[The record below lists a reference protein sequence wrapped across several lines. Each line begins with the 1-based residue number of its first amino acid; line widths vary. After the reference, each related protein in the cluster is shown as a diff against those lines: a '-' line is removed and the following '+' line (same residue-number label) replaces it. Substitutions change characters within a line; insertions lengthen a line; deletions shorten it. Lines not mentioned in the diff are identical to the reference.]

1 MLSAETSLAQAPAPA
16 GAGLSSVAA
25 PGMATPD
32 AEPAPATP
40 ASPWQRAR
48 ISAIVPRTPGVSSFF
63 FSLSRP
69 FAFRA
74 GQHVDLRL
82 TAPDGYQARRS
93 YSIAS
98 APELLMGIAGDAG
111 ALVEAHAD
119 VGAGAPVAA
128 ATNAA
133 TERSASTLAEVPSE
147 TLMEAPMEAPIEAPA
162 EAPFE
167 ARDEAS
173 RAAGGAA
180 ASQPRVGAIIELTI
194 ERLADGEVSPYF
206 HDVAQVG
213 DEVELRGPLGG
224 HFVWTVDEGGPLILI
239 GGGSGVVPLM
249 SMLRHRAARAS
260 KVPLLLLFSART
272 WEDVIFRDE
281 LLALHERRD
290 GFELV
295 LTLTREGGRPE
306 AARRAGDFARRV
318 DAPMVRALLARLPAA
333 PLRAYVCGPN
343 AFVEAA
349 AQGLVGAGMAAALI
363 RTERYGG

>member
-1 MLSAETSLAQAPAPA
+1 
-16 GAGLSSVAA
+16 
-25 PGMATPD
+25 
-32 AEPAPATP
+32 
-40 ASPWQRAR
+40 
-48 ISAIVPRTPGVSSFF
+48 
-63 FSLSRP
+63 
-69 FAFRA
+69 
-74 GQHVDLRL
+74 
-82 TAPDGYQARRS
+82 
-93 YSIAS
+93 
-98 APELLMGIAGDAG
+98 
-111 ALVEAHAD
+111 
-119 VGAGAPVAA
+119 
-128 ATNAA
+128 
-133 TERSASTLAEVPSE
+133 
-147 TLMEAPMEAPIEAPA
+147 MEAPMEAPIEAPA

-281 LLALHERRD
+281 LLALHERHD

-306 AARRAGDFARRV
+306 ATRRAGDFARRV